1 MIQKSSKFIKHS
13 KDDVTIINVHEK
25 LTWISTPNTYDLLLL
40 IDAVCGRLVQHVDVL
55 PTFSI
60 KAVPNLDDSD

>member
-1 MIQKSSKFIKHS
+1 MRQIGMTS
-13 KDDVTIINVHEK
+13 VHDK